1 MEIRRRLHHRLIYAH
16 TDERGI
22 LTFTVFVGDTK
33 EEDTARFLDAG
44 CSLTRHGPKY
54 RTCAVAERPPPPSS
68 SLPDGEGGRPRRV
81 STHTMTNPDKHLLS
95 PPRQPRSLQGERGA
109 WRENVICDLR
119 RSVIRQQLVHLFL
132 ALQFCLL
139 LAGGSDWR
147 ASVLLAG
154 ACFSRLC
161 WRSPSL
167 CRAPMALREVILDVR
182 TSKGLNSSRVGCV
195 PGSCMWPCLQRLRTK
210 HQP

>member
-22 LTFTVFVGDTK
+22 LTFTVLSGTPK
-33 EEDTARFLDAG
+33 KKTRQGLDAG

-132 ALQFCLL
+132 SFAILPAPGWRIG
-139 LAGGSDWR
+139 LAGE
-147 ASVLLAG
+147 
-154 ACFSRLC
+154 C
-161 WRSPSL
+161 SPSRCVL
-167 CRAPMALREVILDVR
+167 FSAVLVFSL
-182 TSKGLNSSRVGCV
+182 SLSRSDGAA
-195 PGSCMWPCLQRLRTK
+195 
-210 HQP
+210 